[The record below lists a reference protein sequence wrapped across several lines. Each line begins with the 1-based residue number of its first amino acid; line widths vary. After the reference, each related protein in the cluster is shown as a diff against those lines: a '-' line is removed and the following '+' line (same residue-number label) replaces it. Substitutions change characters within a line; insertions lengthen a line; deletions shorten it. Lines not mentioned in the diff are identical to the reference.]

1 MRGRL
6 ELGVAEGVHRVEDH
20 FVNWYLVED
29 EGRVTVVDAGLPPSW
44 ESLHEALAAIGR
56 IMSDV
61 EAVVLTHAHPD
72 HLGFAERARYE
83 LGVPVWAHEDEAWL
97 TRHPQRYRT
106 ERLPLAYLSQAQ
118 ARRSLVS
125 LLRTGALRTQPVAEV
140 RTFLDGET
148 LDVPG
153 RPRVVYTAGHTF
165 GHCSFHLPDRD
176 VVIAG
181 DALVT
186 QDPYTDATGPRMTAR
201 AVTAD
206 SRRALKSLDRLDET
220 GAGTLLPGHG
230 DPWSEGVAEASRL
243 AREAGIA

>member
-6 ELGVAEGVHRVEDH
+6 ELGVAEGIHRVEDH
-20 FVNWYLVED
+20 FVNWYLVE
-29 EGRVTVVDAGLPPSW
+29 EGGRVTVVDAGLPPSW

-165 GHCSFHLPDRD
+165 GPCSFHLPDRD

-186 QDPYTDATGPRMTAR
+186 QDPFTDATGPRITAR

>member
-6 ELGVAEGVHRVEDH
+6 EPGVAEGVHRVEDD

-44 ESLHEALAAIGR
+44 ETLHEALAGIGR
-56 IMSDV
+56 IAGDI

-72 HLGFAERARYE
+72 HLGFAERARHE

-106 ERLPLAYLSQAQ
+106 ERMVPLYLHHAQ
-118 ARRSLVS
+118 ARRTLAALV
-125 LLRTGALRTQPVAEV
+125 RTGAVRAQPVAEV

-148 LDVPG
+148 LEVPG
-153 RPRVVYTAGHTF
+153 RPEVVYTAGHTF

-186 QDPYTDATGPRMTAR
+186 QDPYTGATGPRVAAR
-201 AVTAD
+201 AATAD
-206 SRRALKSLDRLDET
+206 SRRALKSLDRLAET
-220 GAGTLLPGHG
+220 GAGTVLPGHG
-230 DPWSEGVAEASRL
+230 EPWSEGVVEASRL
-243 AREAGIA
+243 ARSAGIA